1 MHYFWLMFCKTLDPD
16 YLLDLAKFHSAPGLA
31 LQAASKTT
39 KVKLELLTN
48 IDMEYITLLIIC
60 GIRDRICRY
69 AKKYI
74 KANNKYIKNYDK
86 NKESSYLKYWDVNNL
101 YGSSM
106 SQKFPIIEFEWVKD
120 ISQLMKIS

>member
-60 GIRDRICRY
+60 GIRGRICHY
-69 AKKYI
+69 AKKPI
-74 KANNKYIKNYDK
+74 INILKITTKIKNHHIL
-86 NKESSYLKYWDVNNL
+86 N
-101 YGSSM
+101 
-106 SQKFPIIEFEWVKD
+106 IE
-120 ISQLMKIS
+120 M